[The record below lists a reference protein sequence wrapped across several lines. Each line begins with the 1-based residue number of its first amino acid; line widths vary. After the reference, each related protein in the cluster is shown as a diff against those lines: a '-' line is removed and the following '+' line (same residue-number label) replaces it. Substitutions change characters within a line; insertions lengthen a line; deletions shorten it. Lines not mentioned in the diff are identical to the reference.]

1 MIIDSSDLILI
12 VQVPEQP
19 EKSDVKKPEIDEDMM
34 DHLVDLGWL
43 SSEFEGTSYYVF
55 GDNLTIFSAFSTTS
69 LI

>member
-19 EKSDVKKPEIDEDMM
+19 EKSDVKKPEIEEEMM

-55 GDNLTIFSAFSTTS
+55 GDKLTIFSTFSTTS